1 MTRDELKKIIVREFD
16 AFAIQNGFTKR
27 NDSLWFR
34 IDGNIYSSIG
44 FQKVSDGYTAAWCV
58 YPLWEYCEVMH
69 ISYGSNIL
77 FRTGFF
83 SNVRYTLSVYLTAR
97 QIYKGIRNIK
107 RIFLT
112 SVIPVLSAV
121 TDAVS
126 LRNAVNGSL
135 LFRIG
140 DFRKRLLAYCD
151 AYNGDYENAVRLFE
165 EYISHSGNPDN
176 YKEEANLVCIMKNTP
191 DKVKEY
197 LQSNIDKMVK
207 QEKLIDYTEE

>member
-1 MTRDELKKIIVREFD
+1 MKRNELKDLIISEFD
-16 AFAIQNGFTKR
+16 SFAVGNGFTHRRGTVWYCVR
-27 NDSLWFR
+27 N
-34 IDGNIYSSIG
+34 NIYLSIG
-44 FQKVSDGYTAAWCV
+44 FEKRSDGYIGSWSV
-58 YPLWEYCEVMH
+58 YPLWEYNDVLH

-83 SNVRYTLSVYLTAR
+83 SNVRYALSVYLTAR

-126 LRNAVNGSL
+126 LRNTVNGSP
-135 LFRIG
+135 LFCIG

-165 EYISHSGNPDN
+165 EYISRSGNPDN